1 MLQYPQPNITVAYGL
16 TFIAMRLQF
25 YWASFVFAVRG
36 LAYVWGIAQQ
46 NRIVLYKHTIM
57 KNGYMC
63 KGLNDTMI
71 VKPGGRPDNLEGL
84 PLAGL
89 F

>member
-1 MLQYPQPNITVAYGL
+1 MLQYSQPNIAVADGL
-16 TFIAMRLQF
+16 TFIAMRLQLD
-25 YWASFVFAVRG
+25 WASFMFTVRG
-36 LAYVWGIAQQ
+36 LANVWSIAQQ
-46 NRIVLYKHTIM
+46 RSIVLHQHTVM
-57 KNGYMC
+57 KNGNMC

-71 VKPGGRPDNLEGL
+71 VETGGRPDNLVGL